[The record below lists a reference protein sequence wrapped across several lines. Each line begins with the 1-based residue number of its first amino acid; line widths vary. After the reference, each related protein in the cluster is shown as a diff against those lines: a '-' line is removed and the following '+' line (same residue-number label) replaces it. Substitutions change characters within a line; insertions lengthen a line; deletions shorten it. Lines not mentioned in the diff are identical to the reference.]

1 MGGFQH
7 GVPCTWQLPWLAVEK
22 PCSAP
27 AWPFLSSLTET
38 GIDKAPLPFYGFR
51 SDTVGCFHSGEA
63 FTGWRALTIVSLL
76 MSRHGRGHE
85 P

>member
-1 MGGFQH
+1 M
-7 GVPCTWQLPWLAVEK
+7 PCTWQLPWLAIEK

-27 AWPFLSSLTET
+27 AGPFLFSLTQT
-38 GIDKAPLPFYGFR
+38 GIDKAPLLFYGLH

-63 FTGWRALTIVSLL
+63 FTGRMALTIVSLL
-76 MSRHGRGHE
+76 MSRRGRGHE